1 MDLAT
6 NLEFHYGIL
15 MWFLARDPW
24 AKPTTRFV
32 VPYLTLVG
40 ELAQE
45 AHGIDL
51 EHAFQQIARRAASAA
66 APEALEATRQVIDR
80 KETLLERPIR
90 RLFDEPHFL
99 SAWLSQH
106 RRNYVVRDGRVE
118 WQQNPVD
125 VLAETY
131 RLVDMDTKHAAP
143 AHRIWDHDR
152 ALLDRAIAFY
162 SKLATRVPTRMPW
175 PDLDATLKEG
185 VPAFGFD
192 DAAWARV
199 RAAHAG
205 HQLGL
210 EILALLPLIAD
221 KVGFEDLRLADDLTI
236 VIPDRLLDTKHQDAM
251 RKVLVPPPATKADEI
266 VSAMGG
272 TFYTQEA
279 PHLPPFLT
287 KGAHFEKGD
296 ALYIIEVMKMFNKVL
311 ATFAGTVTEVLVET
325 GVVVRKGQP
334 LFKIRPDE
342 VVVEEDPAERE
353 RRVRAKTESYL
364 ARL

>member
-1 MDLAT
+1 
-6 NLEFHYGIL
+6 
-15 MWFLARDPW
+15 
-24 AKPTTRFV
+24 
-32 VPYLTLVG
+32 
-40 ELAQE
+40 
-45 AHGIDL
+45 
-51 EHAFQQIARRAASAA
+51 
-66 APEALEATRQVIDR
+66 
-80 KETLLERPIR
+80 
-90 RLFDEPHFL
+90 
-99 SAWLSQH
+99 
-106 RRNYVVRDGRVE
+106 
-118 WQQNPVD
+118 
-125 VLAETY
+125 
-131 RLVDMDTKHAAP
+131 
-143 AHRIWDHDR
+143 
-152 ALLDRAIAFY
+152 
-162 SKLATRVPTRMPW
+162 MPW

-210 EILALLPLIAD
+210 EILALLPLIGNT
-221 KVGFEDLRLADDLTI
+221 VGFEDLRLAEDLTI
-236 VIPDRLLDTKHQDAM
+236 EIPDRLLDAKHQDAM

-266 VSAMGG
+266 VAAMGG

-296 ALYIIEVMKMFNKVL
+296 PLYIIEVMKMFNKVS
-311 ATFAGTVTEVLVET
+311 AAFAGTVTEVLVET